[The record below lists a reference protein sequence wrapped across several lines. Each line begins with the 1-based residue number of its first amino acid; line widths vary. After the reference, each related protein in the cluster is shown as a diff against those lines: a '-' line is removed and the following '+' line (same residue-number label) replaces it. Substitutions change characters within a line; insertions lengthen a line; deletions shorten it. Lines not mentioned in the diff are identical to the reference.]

1 MTPEQLYQLL
11 EPSFVDALAVDP
23 RRRSVTL
30 DVRVEN
36 QGPRLHKLV
45 FEGVARF
52 LLDRPGVGGWELTE
66 LSEIVVEPT
75 AGGAGTWRFWADL
88 WGTATLEIHAE
99 RILLDGDLVR
109 EAAA

>member
-1 MTPEQLYQLL
+1 MTPEQLYHLL

-23 RRRSVTL
+23 RRRSVTF
-30 DVRVEN
+30 DVRVED
-36 QGPRLHKLV
+36 QGPHLHKLV
-45 FEGVARF
+45 FEGVTRF
-52 LLDRPGVGGWELTE
+52 LLDRPSGSSWELTE
-66 LSEIVVEPT
+66 LSEVVVEPA

-88 WGTATLEIHAE
+88 WGTATLEINAD